1 MVIEWDLKSNF
12 RMVLFVLAEC
22 HLVSFAKSS
31 VFILGERECVS
42 LYFHVLLV
50 PTCGFSK
57 VMGAAWHQA
66 PGNKHRMMLVSCV
79 FATLRSMISRVKLE
93 NFSQD

>member
-31 VFILGERECVS
+31 VFILGERECVCP
-42 LYFHVLLV
+42 FI
-50 PTCGFSK
+50 
-57 VMGAAWHQA
+57 
-66 PGNKHRMMLVSCV
+66 
-79 FATLRSMISRVKLE
+79 SMCCWCQRVDSAE
-93 NFSQD
+93 